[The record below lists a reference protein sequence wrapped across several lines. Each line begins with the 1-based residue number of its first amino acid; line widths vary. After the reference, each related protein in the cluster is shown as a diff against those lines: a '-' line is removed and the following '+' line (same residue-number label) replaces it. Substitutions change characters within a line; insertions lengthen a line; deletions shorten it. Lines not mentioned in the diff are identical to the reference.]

1 MQTVC
6 GSGKA
11 LTATA
16 RRTGK
21 IENFISFTANERIS
35 WYVCIVGR
43 GKRTRQTDGGGR
55 IVIRGKSWV
64 LLSALKHRLVK
75 SLPKRQANVDFPFH
89 LSLPRSDCAND
100 RHPTCSPVSGLLT
113 SNGPV
118 EVSNCDSR
126 MTTSISPSVAS
137 PLNYP
142 MLENM
147 TQFHSFPGYLDS

>member
-43 GKRTRQTDGGGR
+43 GKRTRQTDGMGR

-113 SNGPV
+113 SNGSV
-118 EVSNCDSR
+118 EVSKLRQQDDNIHQPFRCF
-126 MTTSISPSVAS
+126 SIELSYVGKHVSVS
-137 PLNYP
+137 L
-142 MLENM
+142 
-147 TQFHSFPGYLDS
+147 FPWLS